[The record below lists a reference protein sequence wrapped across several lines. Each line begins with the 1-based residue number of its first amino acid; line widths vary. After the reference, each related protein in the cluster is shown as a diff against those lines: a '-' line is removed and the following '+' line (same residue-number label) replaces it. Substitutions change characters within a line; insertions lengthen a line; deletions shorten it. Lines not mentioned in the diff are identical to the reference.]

1 MDDISKLTGDPAVA
15 AILRKTTGPAPQQQ
29 RGTRSEGGST
39 PTRQELAGIVSSRI
53 RTIKN
58 AERIFDALPELE
70 TIVTIA
76 TSSLLSTK
84 DLINTT
90 LIYDNIADIPIDL
103 RNDLLAP
110 TRDYHDNVRQ
120 LPKKL
125 YQWIYDA
132 LKTKGA
138 SPVMIISDNGF
149 DQLFGLDAKVATES
163 IRRSQAAFFE
173 EQLGILGPINAQ
185 EDGQRVGVES
195 ILSRVRGPVKGPQSL
210 KINFSNHDKMFSD
223 KFEMDISITDNPRI
237 TLLPHAYRRIAHEN
251 ARTGLYGQLEQAAYE
266 KPATPTGAAPYEV
279 NQQFNDRQRDAA
291 EKGFINLGDL
301 NEAYKSTP
309 KTQLYGN
316 IPIIS
321 MDENNQIDYFE
332 CLLPAE
338 STAPLVIGD
347 DVRNPIGFLTII
359 DDMGNFINSRSS
371 LYGDANFMNYLNND
385 DMTDSIINRS
395 NLGLGNTSRITPEI
409 ANRLSAR
416 CSEIAENEFTRALS
430 QALGGAEISMK
441 ITETFGRILLARHLA
456 KRHTQV
462 VYIPVNNLCYFA
474 TDFNEDGIG
483 VSITERSFIIST
495 VRMALLF
502 ATMNSSVLN
511 SARHMQYDIEL
522 SPDDMNGQKTVDQ
535 VKSDILNSYNRRLPM
550 WGDINDA
557 WSMGANAGIAFN
569 VTGNEYYASHK
580 VSVSDTT
587 PEYKVPDQQIDENLL
602 RRTCHIACVDPDLVL
617 TPENLEFASQIYSK
631 SLLVTQQIVKKQEI
645 LSTPLT
651 RYVTNSLQASPKLQA
666 ELIRII
672 VEYIRNQNPNVTGE
686 DLTKQTSEYLAK
698 FINGMRVTL
707 PPPDTSASSS
717 QADLFDKRYEF
728 IEKLADLVV
737 TDDISN
743 MLQNEGI
750 EMQPD
755 DLKTMIKSFYT
766 RNWLRNQG
774 IETDLFDL
782 IYDEDKRGENVKMIS
797 DEIASAS
804 KTLIQLAKRAT
815 GKVETLAKAADLNPE
830 DANNFGGG
838 SDFGGGSE
846 DDGGLGGDEDLGG
859 DDMGG
864 DEDLDMS
871 DDGTTETDTTT
882 EEDVSA
888 EGTDETDTGTDDNAD
903 ETL

>member
-1 MDDISKLTGDPAVA
+1 
-15 AILRKTTGPAPQQQ
+15 
-29 RGTRSEGGST
+29 
-39 PTRQELAGIVSSRI
+39 
-53 RTIKN
+53 
-58 AERIFDALPELE
+58 
-70 TIVTIA
+70 
-76 TSSLLSTK
+76 
-84 DLINTT
+84 
-90 LIYDNIADIPIDL
+90 
-103 RNDLLAP
+103 
-110 TRDYHDNVRQ
+110 
-120 LPKKL
+120 
-125 YQWIYDA
+125 
-132 LKTKGA
+132 
-138 SPVMIISDNGF
+138 
-149 DQLFGLDAKVATES
+149 
-163 IRRSQAAFFE
+163 
-173 EQLGILGPINAQ
+173 
-185 EDGQRVGVES
+185 
-195 ILSRVRGPVKGPQSL
+195 
-210 KINFSNHDKMFSD
+210 
-223 KFEMDISITDNPRI
+223 
-237 TLLPHAYRRIAHEN
+237 
-251 ARTGLYGQLEQAAYE
+251 
-266 KPATPTGAAPYEV
+266 
-279 NQQFNDRQRDAA
+279 
-291 EKGFINLGDL
+291 
-301 NEAYKSTP
+301 
-309 KTQLYGN
+309 
-316 IPIIS
+316 
-321 MDENNQIDYFE
+321 
-332 CLLPAE
+332 
-338 STAPLVIGD
+338 
-347 DVRNPIGFLTII
+347 
-359 DDMGNFINSRSS
+359 
-371 LYGDANFMNYLNND
+371 
-385 DMTDSIINRS
+385 
-395 NLGLGNTSRITPEI
+395 PEI
-409 ANRLSAR
+409 ANRLSSR
-416 CSEIAENEFTRALS
+416 CGEIAENEFARALS
-430 QALGGAEISMK
+430 QALGGAEISMN

-522 SPDDMNGQKTVDQ
+522 SPDDANGQKTVDQ

-569 VTGNEYYASHK
+569 VTGNDYYASHK

-672 VEYIRNQNPNVTGE
+672 VEYIREQNPNVSSE
-686 DLTKQTSEYLAK
+686 EMTKQTSEYMAK
-698 FINGMRVTL
+698 FINGMKVTL
-707 PPPDTSASSS
+707 PPPDTSATAS

-737 TDDISN
+737 TDDIAN

-750 EMQPD
+750 EMSPD
-755 DLKTMIKSFYT
+755 DLKTMVKTFYA
-766 RNWLRNQG
+766 RHWLRNQG
-774 IETDLFDL
+774 IENDMFDL
-782 IYDEDKRGENVKMIS
+782 IYDEEKRGENVKMIS

-804 KTLIQLAKRAT
+804 KTLIQLAKRVT

-838 SDFGGGSE
+838 NDFGGGSE

-859 DDMGG
+859 DDLGG

-871 DDGTTETDTTT
+871 DDETTETDTTT
-882 EEDVSA
+882 EEDVST
-888 EGTDETDTGTDDNAD
+888 EGTDETDTGADDNTD

>member
-39 PTRQELAGIVSSRI
+39 PTRQELTAIASSRI

-103 RNDLLAP
+103 RNALLTP
-110 TRDYHDNVRQ
+110 TRDYHDNIRQ

-138 SPVMIISDNGF
+138 SPVMIISDTGF
-149 DQLFGLDAKVATES
+149 DQLFGLNTKVATES
-163 IRRSQAAFFE
+163 IRRSQTAFFE
-173 EQLGILGPINAQ
+173 QQLGILGPINAPK
-185 EDGQRVGVES
+185 EGQRVGVES
-195 ILSRVRGPVKGPQSL
+195 ILNRLHGAVTGPQTL
-210 KINFSNHDKMFSD
+210 KIDFGKHDSMFSD
-223 KFEMDISITDNPRI
+223 KFQMEITITDNPRI
-237 TLLPHAYRRIAHEN
+237 TMLPDLYRRIAHEN

-266 KPATPTGAAPYEV
+266 KPSTPNGGSPFDP
-279 NQQFNDRQRDAA
+279 NQSFDERQRDAA

-309 KTQLYGN
+309 KTQTYGD

-321 MDENNQIDYFE
+321 MDENNKIEYIE
-332 CLLPAE
+332 RLLPAE
-338 STAPLVIGD
+338 STLPLVIGD
-347 DVRNPIGFLTII
+347 DVRNPIGYLTIV
-359 DDMGNFINSRSS
+359 DDMGNFINARSS

-385 DMTDSIINRS
+385 GMTDSIINRS

-416 CSEIAENEFTRALS
+416 CGEIAENEFARALS
-430 QALGGAEISMK
+430 QALGGAEISMN

-522 SPDDMNGQKTVDQ
+522 SPDDANGQKTVDQ

-569 VTGNEYYASHK
+569 VTGNDYYASHK

-672 VEYIRNQNPNVTGE
+672 VEYIREQNPDVSSE
-686 DLTKQTSEYLAK
+686 EMTKQTSEYMAK
-698 FINGMRVTL
+698 FINGMKVTL
-707 PPPDTSASSS
+707 PPPDTSATAS

-737 TDDISN
+737 TDDIAN

-750 EMQPD
+750 EMSPD
-755 DLKTMIKSFYT
+755 DLKTMVKTFYA

-774 IETDLFDL
+774 IENDMFDL
-782 IYDEDKRGENVKMIS
+782 IYDEEKRGENVKMIS

-804 KTLIQLAKRAT
+804 KTLIQLAKRVT

-846 DDGGLGGDEDLGG
+846 DDSGLGGDEDLGG
-859 DDMGG
+859 DDLGG
-864 DEDLDMS
+864 DEDLDMT
-871 DDGTTETDTTT
+871 DDETTETDTTT
-882 EEDVSA
+882 EEDVST
-888 EGTDETDTGTDDNAD
+888 EGTDETDTGTDDNTD

>member
-1 MDDISKLTGDPAVA
+1 
-15 AILRKTTGPAPQQQ
+15 
-29 RGTRSEGGST
+29 
-39 PTRQELAGIVSSRI
+39 
-53 RTIKN
+53 
-58 AERIFDALPELE
+58 
-70 TIVTIA
+70 
-76 TSSLLSTK
+76 
-84 DLINTT
+84 
-90 LIYDNIADIPIDL
+90 
-103 RNDLLAP
+103 
-110 TRDYHDNVRQ
+110 
-120 LPKKL
+120 
-125 YQWIYDA
+125 
-132 LKTKGA
+132 
-138 SPVMIISDNGF
+138 MIISDNGF
-149 DQLFGLDAKVATES
+149 DQLFGLDTKIATES
-163 IRRSQAAFFE
+163 MRRSQAAYFE
-173 EQLGILGPINAQ
+173 EQLGILGPINSQ
-185 EDGQRVGVES
+185 DDGQRVGVES

-385 DMTDSIINRS
+385 GMTDSIINRS

-672 VEYIRNQNPNVTGE
+672 VEYIRNQNPNVTSE

-698 FINGMRVTL
+698 FINGMKVTL

-728 IEKLADLVV
+728 IETLADLVV

-859 DDMGG
+859 DDLGG

-871 DDGTTETDTTT
+871 DEETTETDTT
-882 EEDVSA
+882 S
-888 EGTDETDTGTDDNAD
+888 
-903 ETL
+903 

>member
-149 DQLFGLDAKVATES
+149 DQLFGLDTKVATES
-163 IRRSQAAFFE
+163 MRRSQAAYFE

-385 DMTDSIINRS
+385 GMTDSIINRS

-462 VYIPVNNLCYFA
+462 VYIPANNLCYFA

-666 ELIRII
+666 ELIRVI

-698 FINGMRVTL
+698 FINGMKVTL

-871 DDGTTETDTTT
+871 DDETTETDTTT